1 MSGKAEHKA
10 EAPADGAKGKAKLVP
25 MIIAVVAIL
34 GLQAGL
40 AVGVVRW
47 LKVADHAAAKPKAG
61 AHGAD
66 AHGEGEGEEE
76 GEEEEEAKPKK
87 LECVKTPLSKTVSVS
102 GSGGKRY
109 LKATFC
115 LEYDAEKYKEF
126 EKLAEEQAM
135 RIEAATQKV
144 LSSAPMEMVMSPAG
158 QDSISSQLKTQI
170 NLMLKHH
177 KVKLNDVLVTEW
189 LVQ

>member
-1 MSGKAEHKA
+1 MSGKAENKA
-10 EAPADGAKGKAKLVP
+10 EDAAHEGAKGGKNKLLP
-25 MIIAVVAIL
+25 MILAVIAIL

-47 LKVADHAAAKPKAG
+47 LRVADHAKADPKKAHAG
-61 AHGAD
+61 DEHAED
-66 AHGEGEGEEE
+66 
-76 GEEEEEAKPKK
+76 GEEEEEEAAPKK
-87 LECVKTPLSKTVSVS
+87 LECVETPLSKTVSVA

-115 LEYDAEKYKEF
+115 LEYDALKYKEF
-126 EKLAEEQAM
+126 GKTIEEQHM
-135 RIEAATQKV
+135 RIEAATQKI
-144 LSSAPMEMVMSPAG
+144 LSAAPMELVMSPAG
-158 QDSISSQLKTQI
+158 QDTLSLHLKEAI
-170 NLMLKHH
+170 NVMLKHH

>member
-47 LKVADHAAAKPKAG
+47 LRVSDHASAKPAAG
-61 AHGAD
+61 AHGE
-66 AHGEGEGEEE
+66 AHEGEDGEEGEGEEE
-76 GEEEEEAKPKK
+76 AAPKK
-87 LECVKTPLSKTVSVS
+87 LECAKTPLSKTVSVN

-115 LEYDAEKYKEF
+115 LEYDVEKYKEF
-126 EKLAEEQAM
+126 DKLAEEQAM

-144 LSSAPMEMVMSPAG
+144 LSSAPMELVMSPAG
-158 QDSISSQLKTQI
+158 QDSISSQLKVQI
-170 NLMLKHH
+170 NAMLKHH
-177 KVKLNDVLVTEW
+177 KMKLNDVLVTEW

>member
-1 MSGKAEHKA
+1 MSGKAENKA
-10 EAPADGAKGKAKLVP
+10 EEGSHDGAKGGKNKLLP
-25 MIIAVVAIL
+25 MILAVVAIL

-47 LKVADHAAAKPKAG
+47 LKVADHAKADPKK
-61 AHGAD
+61 AHATD
-66 AHGEGEGEEE
+66 EHGEE
-76 GEEEEEAKPKK
+76 GEEEEEEEAAPKK
-87 LECVKTPLSKTVSVS
+87 LECVETPLSKTVSVA

-115 LEYDAEKYKEF
+115 LEYDALKYKEF
-126 EKLAEEQAM
+126 GKTVEEQHM
-135 RIEAATQKV
+135 RIEAATQKI
-144 LSSAPMEMVMSPAG
+144 LSAAPMELVMSPAG
-158 QDSISSQLKTQI
+158 QDTLSAHLKEAI
-170 NLMLKHH
+170 NAMLKHH

>member
-1 MSGKAEHKA
+1 MSGKAEHKTEDA
-10 EAPADGAKGKAKLVP
+10 GHEGAKGKNKLLP
-25 MIIAVVAIL
+25 MILAVVAIL

-47 LKVADHAAAKPKAG
+47 LRVADHAKADPKKAHAGDEHAA
-61 AHGAD
+61 
-66 AHGEGEGEEE
+66 EE
-76 GEEEEEAKPKK
+76 GEEEEEEAAPKK
-87 LECVKTPLSKTVSVS
+87 LECVETPLSKTVSVA

-126 EKLAEEQAM
+126 GKTIEEQHM
-135 RIEAATQKV
+135 RIEAATQKI
-144 LSSAPMEMVMSPAG
+144 LSAAPMELVMSPAG
-158 QDSISSQLKTQI
+158 QDTLSANLKEAI
-170 NLMLKHH
+170 NVMLKHH

>member
-10 EAPADGAKGKAKLVP
+10 EEAPHEGGKKGKLLP
-25 MIIAVVAIL
+25 MVLAVVAIL

-47 LKVADHAAAKPKAG
+47 LRVSDHAPKKDKKAHVAAEG
-61 AHGAD
+61 A
-66 AHGEGEGEEE
+66 EE
-76 GEEEEEAKPKK
+76 GDGDAESEEAKPKK
-87 LECVKTPLSKTVSVS
+87 LECAKNPLSKTVSVA

-126 EKLAEEQAM
+126 EKIAEEQKM
-135 RIEAATQKV
+135 RIEASTQKI
-144 LSSAPMEMVMSPAG
+144 LSASPMELVMLPAG
-158 QDSISSQLKTQI
+158 QDTISLHLRDELNSV
-170 NLMLKHH
+170 LKHD
-177 KVKLNDVLVTEW
+177 KVKLNAVLVTEW

>member
-10 EAPADGAKGKAKLVP
+10 EASADGAKAGKAKLVP

-47 LKVADHAAAKPKAG
+47 LRVSDHAPAKPAAAG
-61 AHGAD
+61 Q
-66 AHGEGEGEEE
+66 HGEAAEGEEGEE
-76 GEEEEEAKPKK
+76 GEEEAAPKK
-87 LECVKTPLSKTVSVS
+87 LECTKTPLSKTVSVN

-126 EKLAEEQAM
+126 DKIVEEQGM

-144 LSSAPMEMVMSPAG
+144 LSAAPMDLVMSPQG
-158 QDSISSQLKTQI
+158 QDSISTLLKEQI
-170 NLMLKHH
+170 NAMLKHE
-177 KVKLNDVLVTEW
+177 KMKLNAVLVTEW